1 MRFNTIPTRGDLI
14 KYALPSREIFIGHIP
29 DHDELI
35 EALNKKY
42 RNRFKYYDLGDHVGI
57 AHKNSD
63 YLVCRV
69 CYTTKESKRQYV
81 IKSFRIDSDRAKLYV
96 GGDCYHTVST
106 TNLGSAVNTISRLA
120 PVTDT
125 ELVGVSIKNI
135 ERYARPKL
143 VRNQTNFTGCRDNFM
158 DAISGNNSWGDEKK
172 DKHNILFEFI
182 KQAINAMDGKYV
194 ATLSEDSPIVQK
206 YRECVKTTNE
216 LADTI
221 SELGKR
227 VILHVTQLKDKL
239 YLGYSKE
246 VGTWETEAW
255 FVQVP
260 SIEALPQAVQ
270 RHIHTVNIV
279 EGHDC
284 DAGFMAAQANDLLTD
299 THYALFISEDEV
311 EDVVQKLINQGTKY
325 DRDA

>member
-14 KYALPSREIFIGHIP
+14 KYALPSREIFLGGMP

-63 YLVCRV
+63 YLVCKV
-69 CYTTKESKRQYV
+69 WYTTKELKRQYL
-81 IKSFRIDSDRAKLYV
+81 IQSFRINSDRAKWYV
-96 GGDCYHTVST
+96 GGNCYNTVST
-106 TNLGSAVNTISRLA
+106 TNLGSAVNTISKLA
-120 PVTDT
+120 PITDT

-143 VRNQTNFTGCRDNFM
+143 VKNQTKFTECKNNFTDEIC
-158 DAISGNNSWGDEKK
+158 ASGWGEDRKSK
-172 DKHNILFEFI
+172 RKILFEFI
-182 KQAINAMDGKYV
+182 EQAINAMDGKYV

-216 LADTI
+216 LANTI
-221 SELGKR
+221 NDLGKR
-227 VILHVTQLKDKL
+227 VMLHVAQLKDKL

-284 DAGFMAAQANDLLTD
+284 DAGFMAPKADDLLTD

>member
-1 MRFNTIPTRGDLI
+1 MRFNTKPTRDDLI
-14 KYALPSREIFIGHIP
+14 KYALPSREIFLGHIP

-35 EALNKKY
+35 KALDKKY

-57 AHKNSD
+57 THKNSD
-63 YLVCRV
+63 YLICRV

-81 IKSFRIDSDRAKLYV
+81 IKSFRIDCDRAKYHM
-96 GGDCYHTVST
+96 GRDSYHTVST
-106 TNLGSAVNTISRLA
+106 TNLGKAANTISRLA
-120 PVTDT
+120 PITDT
-125 ELVGVSIKNI
+125 ELVGISIKNV
-135 ERYARPKL
+135 ERCARPKL
-143 VRNQTNFTGCRDNFM
+143 VRNQTNFSKCRDNFT
-158 DAISGNNSWGDEKK
+158 DEICGSNWGDEKK
-172 DKHNILFEFI
+172 DKRNILFEFI
-182 KQAINAMDGKYV
+182 EQTINAMDGKYV
-194 ATLSEDSPIVQK
+194 VTLSEGNSIVQK
-206 YRECVKTTNE
+206 YRECVKTANE
-216 LADTI
+216 LANTI
-221 SELGKR
+221 NDLGKR
-227 VILHVTQLKDKL
+227 VILHVAQLKDKL
-239 YLGYSKE
+239 YLGYSKG

-284 DAGFMAAQANDLLTD
+284 DAGFMASQANDLLTD

-325 DRDA
+325 DHDA

>member
-1 MRFNTIPTRGDLI
+1 MRFNTIPTRDDLI
-14 KYALPSREIFIGHIP
+14 KYTLPSREIFLGEMP

-42 RNRFKYYDLGDHVGI
+42 RKRFKYYDLGDHVGI
-57 AHKNSD
+57 THKNSD
-63 YLVCRV
+63 YLVCKV
-69 CYTTKESKRQYV
+69 WYTTKELKRQYV
-81 IKSFRIDSDRAKLYV
+81 IQSFRINSERAKWYV
-96 GGDCYHTVST
+96 GGNCYNTVST
-106 TNLGSAVNTISRLA
+106 TNLGKAVNTISRLA
-120 PVTDT
+120 PITDT

-135 ERYARPKL
+135 EPYARPKL

-158 DAISGNNSWGDEKK
+158 DAICGNGWEGDKK
-172 DKHNILFEFI
+172 PKRKILFEFI
-182 KQAINAMDGKYV
+182 EQVINAMDGKYV

-216 LADTI
+216 LANTI
-221 SELGKR
+221 NDLGKR
-227 VILHVTQLKDKL
+227 VILHVAQLKDKL

-284 DAGFMAAQANDLLTD
+284 DAGFMAPQANDLLTD